1 MQHKISMDI
10 RFDNEAIRRA
20 ALESQFGVRG
30 DWKLV
35 CRSKRTGEVKWTDEI
50 SNLVTN
56 EGLNHLLDVTLSG
69 GSQDTSWFV
78 GLTDG
83 TPTAAA
89 ADTLASHSGWAEISD
104 YDETNRVSWVDGGVS
119 SQTVSNSASPAVF
132 TIDDTVTVGGAFL
145 ASVNSGTSGI
155 LYAVGAFTAG
165 DKALS
170 DDDELSVTATF
181 TAAAAS

>member
-1 MQHKISMDI
+1 MLHKVSMDI
-10 RFDNEAIRRA
+10 RFDREAIRRA
-20 ALESQFGVRG
+20 ALHAGFDIRG
-30 DWKLV
+30 DWDIV
-35 CRSKRTGEVKWTDEI
+35 CRSKRTGQVKWTDSI
-50 SNLVTN
+50 QNLVTN

-89 ADTLASHSGWAEISD
+89 ADTLASHGGWTEVSD
-104 YDETNRVSWVDGGVS
+104 YDEANRVAWVDGGVS
-119 SQTVSNSASPAVF
+119 GQSVSNSGSPAVF

-145 ASVNSGTSGI
+145 ASVTSGTSGI